1 MAKVR
6 SLPLS
11 VKQMIELDGCVRCE
25 ICREECS
32 LYRLLNSNPHPL
44 GFPTSCGGI
53 IRRFRPLVR
62 KDHSLKAKLFGLR
75 SPSDEEV
82 WELADALF
90 LNCSLCGRC
99 SAFCPIGIE
108 TPSLITSMREYFME
122 ILGNVHCAVEF
133 LDNLHRMVNETK
145 NVFGVDNS
153 ARTNWSLYTGVDV
166 NVKDSA
172 NVVYFVGCISSYQG
186 RAQDIS
192 AAITSILNY
201 VGEDWTLLK
210 DEACCGHPLT
220 VSGGIRKAVNL
231 VRHNLEQLASIGAKT
246 VVTGCP
252 GCYLAIKHE
261 WPKLLGREFDF
272 EVLHFT
278 ELLNRYITNGK
289 LKIPILE
296 ARVTYHDP
304 CELGRLG
311 GIIEEPR
318 KVIKRV
324 TREFI
329 EPYGHG
335 MEGICCGS
343 GGMLK
348 ALNPELSGQLAIQ
361 RLKMLK
367 VTEPEYILSACPTCV
382 QAFASVAPKI
392 DGKLKVLDL
401 SQLIAQQNN
410 LL

>member
-1 MAKVR
+1 MAR
-6 SLPLS
+6 ARGLTLS

-32 LYRLLNSNPHPL
+32 LYKLLNSNPHPL
-44 GFPTSCGGI
+44 GFPTSCGGM

-62 KDHSLKAKLFGLR
+62 KDYSLKAKLFGIR

-99 SAFCPIGIE
+99 SVFCPIGID
-108 TPSLITSMREYFME
+108 TPSLISSMREYFVE
-122 ILGNVHCAVEF
+122 TLGNVHCAVEF
-133 LDNLHRMVNETK
+133 LSNLHNIVKETK

-166 NVKDSA
+166 NVKDNA
-172 NVVYFVGCISSYQG
+172 KVVYFVGCISSYQG
-186 RAQDIS
+186 RAQDIA

-210 DEACCGHPLT
+210 DEVCCGHPLA
-220 VSGGIRKAVNL
+220 VSGGIRRAADL
-231 VRHNLEQLASIGAKT
+231 VRHNLEQMVSVGAEA

-252 GCYLAIKHE
+252 GCYLAMKHE
-261 WPKLLGREFDF
+261 WPRLLGHELGI

-278 ELLNRYITNGK
+278 ELLNRYMAEGR
-289 LKIPILE
+289 LKVPVLE

-318 KVIKRV
+318 KVIRQV
-324 TREFI
+324 TRELA

-335 MEGICCGS
+335 TEGICCGS
-343 GGMLK
+343 GGMLR
-348 ALNPELSGQLAIQ
+348 ATNPELSERLAIQ
-361 RLKMLK
+361 RLKMLMG
-367 VTEPEYILSACPTCV
+367 TEAEYVLSACPTCV
-382 QAFASVAPKI
+382 QAFASVAPKT
-392 DGKLKVLDL
+392 DGRVKVLDL
-401 SQLIAQQNN
+401 SQLIAQQSN